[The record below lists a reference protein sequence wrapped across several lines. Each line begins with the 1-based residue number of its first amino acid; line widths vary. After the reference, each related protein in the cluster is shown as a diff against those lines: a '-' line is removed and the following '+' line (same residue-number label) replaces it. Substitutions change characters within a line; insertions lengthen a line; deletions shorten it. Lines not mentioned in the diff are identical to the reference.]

1 MKIFLFILT
10 TVLVVNAA
18 ATVIIIT
25 DLRKHQAVID
35 RQGSVLT
42 LMLATPEI
50 KDALN
55 KKLTEEGQPTY

>member
-1 MKIFLFILT
+1 MKIILT
-10 TVLVVNAA
+10 FLAVFT
-18 ATVIIIT
+18 IT
-25 DLRKHQAVID
+25 NGIFVFLILDALKEHASVID